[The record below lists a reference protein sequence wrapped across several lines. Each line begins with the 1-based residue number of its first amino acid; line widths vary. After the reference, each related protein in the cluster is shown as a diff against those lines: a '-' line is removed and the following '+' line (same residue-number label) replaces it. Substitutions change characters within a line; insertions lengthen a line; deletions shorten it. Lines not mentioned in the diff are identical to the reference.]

1 LGLDLEIRDVFI
13 FYINLFISLCLPLWL
28 LLRSRVKWGWELTI
42 IIIVSTVLGDWISFT
57 VGVIDGAGA
66 NLAFSG
72 ITFLGLFFRKIRKI

>member
-1 LGLDLEIRDVFI
+1 
-13 FYINLFISLCLPLWL
+13 
-28 LLRSRVKWGWELTI
+28 
-42 IIIVSTVLGDWISFT
+42 VLGDWISFT